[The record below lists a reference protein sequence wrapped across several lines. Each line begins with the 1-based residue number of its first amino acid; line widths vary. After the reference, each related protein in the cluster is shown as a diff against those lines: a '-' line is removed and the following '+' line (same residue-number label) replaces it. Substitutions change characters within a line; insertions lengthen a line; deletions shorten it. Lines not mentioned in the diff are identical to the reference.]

1 MTPAHYIAIT
11 FCLLAA
17 AVVIYAIRQAL
28 KHPRWDSIQAGDAHE
43 EFVAR
48 KAMHPVASGDSM
60 EDLVRGEVK

>member
-1 MTPAHYIAIT
+1 MTPAHYLFIAY
-11 FCLLAA
+11 CLLAA